1 MVLINT
7 GTYDA
12 NDNHGPLMNR
22 VAVAMMLIS
31 LVATCLR
38 IFARRLVHQQLWWD
52 DWFTPIAL
60 AFSWGVTIIHIIGS
74 NYFLYTNKTNCSPL
88 KWRRDWSAS
97 ICTRCVANQI
107 KLAVEKGN
115 FGRHI
120 LPTTMPSEIV
130 RFLKCLFGVQV
141 GYPIAIAAIKFS
153 ILFFYRRIFSIGP
166 TKLPLVLL
174 GAVVA
179 AWAIAMVSLPT
190 MAAFEPSRTQFDWN
204 RETLQIIMGIFS
216 CRPVRGFWMRE
227 EIPTVCMSE
236 VTYLLAVAIPNVVT
250 DIVLIIFPLPIL
262 WSLKVTMS
270 HRIALSG
277 IFLIGGLWV
286 SSKIHAERIA
296 LSLTRTPALSSS
308 HAFVWSQ
315 WHNQT
320 ATPMSLV
327 SYILTCCFPT

>member
-1 MVLINT
+1 
-7 GTYDA
+7 
-12 NDNHGPLMNR
+12 
-22 VAVAMMLIS
+22 
-31 LVATCLR
+31 
-38 IFARRLVHQQLWWD
+38 
-52 DWFTPIAL
+52 
-60 AFSWGVTIIHIIGS
+60 
-74 NYFLYTNKTNCSPL
+74 
-88 KWRRDWSAS
+88 
-97 ICTRCVANQI
+97 
-107 KLAVEKGN
+107 
-115 FGRHI
+115 
-120 LPTTMPSEIV
+120 MPSEIV

-179 AWAIAMVSLPT
+179 AWAIAM
-190 MAAFEPSRTQFDWN
+190 
-204 RETLQIIMGIFS
+204 IIMGIFS

-277 IFLIGGLWV
+277 IFLIGGFIVIISCLRLITVTQSNSNPDVTWALLPLGIFNV
-286 SSKIHAERIA
+286 LEMNIGILCACLPSMAPLLRILMGKAAMTSNPTPPAPSGHSISTSGRKPWSSSKRSNTHGLSVLESQNESVTWLNDAPTTHTGVVMRPKTSIHGPEPSQIELHQMKDDGKIRVDRNI
-296 LSLTRTPALSSS
+296 T
-308 HAFVWSQ
+308 WSE
-315 WHNQT
+315 
-320 ATPMSLV
+320 S
-327 SYILTCCFPT
+327 

>member
-190 MAAFEPSRTQFDWN
+190 MAALEPSRT
-204 RETLQIIMGIFS
+204 
-216 CRPVRGFWMRE
+216 
-227 EIPTVCMSE
+227 
-236 VTYLLAVAIPNVVT
+236 
-250 DIVLIIFPLPIL
+250 
-262 WSLKVTMS
+262 
-270 HRIALSG
+270 
-277 IFLIGGLWV
+277 
-286 SSKIHAERIA
+286 
-296 LSLTRTPALSSS
+296 
-308 HAFVWSQ
+308 
-315 WHNQT
+315 
-320 ATPMSLV
+320 
-327 SYILTCCFPT
+327 